1 VHKFCTLISGEV
13 GGFEGRM
20 RMSKDLLLT
29 CVDKLQAKMKQ
40 SLMDV
45 ASTHNQQVLIVKL
58 SHFYSLENRF
68 KNWILLNWAFSK

>member
-1 VHKFCTLISGEV
+1 
-13 GGFEGRM
+13 
-20 RMSKDLLLT
+20 MSKDLLLT